1 MSLGNSSTT
10 SAAPRD
16 YAHPAWK
23 CVNETTG
30 NLYAVEL
37 MRLRIRYVI
46 IVNVPE
52 PNKFFLHSVRI
63 LTEETASGAH
73 WFEPDQQTLE
83 FALAGSARNTV
94 R

>member
-1 MSLGNSSTT
+1 
-10 SAAPRD
+10 
-16 YAHPAWK
+16 
-23 CVNETTG
+23 
-30 NLYAVEL
+30 

-46 IVNVPE
+46 TVNVRE

-73 WFEPDQQTLE
+73 SFEHDEQMLGL
-83 FALAGSARNTV
+83 ALTGSARSTV